1 MKEVIAKRYV
11 KALKLSSSIEELES
25 FYKILDSI
33 SISLLEPKFADIIN
47 SPEVSKEVK
56 VNLIL
61 DSMSN
66 VDEKL
71 KNFMRVIGEYK
82 RFDILPEVTKELRY
96 QLALTKN
103 KFEGKVF
110 TSKELTDVQINE
122 LMKSFNQKLSTEI
135 VLTQEIGNFNGIKV
149 EIDDLGVE
157 IGFSKDRLQNQIIEH
172 ILKAI

>member
-1 MKEVIAKRYV
+1 MKEVIAKRYI

-33 SISLLEPKFADIIN
+33 SIALLEPRFADIIY

-61 DSMSN
+61 DSIKN
-66 VDEKL
+66 IDEKL
-71 KNFMRVIGEYK
+71 KNFIKIIGEYK
-82 RFDILPEVTKELRY
+82 RFDVLPEVTKELRY

-110 TSKELTDVQINE
+110 TSKKLTSVQIKELT
-122 LMKSFNQKLSTEI
+122 KSFNQKLNTEI
-135 VLTQEIGNFNGIKV
+135 ILTQEIGDFNGVKV

>member
-1 MKEVIAKRYV
+1 MKEVIAKRYI

-33 SISLLEPKFADIIN
+33 SIALLEPRFADIIY

-61 DSMSN
+61 DSIKN
-66 VDEKL
+66 IDKKL
-71 KNFMRVIGEYK
+71 KNFIKIIGEYK
-82 RFDILPEVTKELRY
+82 RFDVLPEVTKELRY

-110 TSKELTDVQINE
+110 TSKKLTNVQIKELT
-122 LMKSFNQKLSTEI
+122 KSFNQKLNTEI
-135 VLTQEIGNFNGIKV
+135 VLTQEIGDFNGVKV

>member
-1 MKEVIAKRYV
+1 MKEVIAKRYI
-11 KALKLSSSIEELES
+11 KALTLSSSIEELES
-25 FYKILDSI
+25 FYEILDSI
-33 SISLLEPKFADIIN
+33 SIALLEPKFADIIY

-61 DSMSN
+61 DSIKN

-71 KNFMRVIGEYK
+71 KNFIKIIGEYK
-82 RFDILPEVTKELRY
+82 RFDVLPEVTKELRY

-110 TSKELTDVQINE
+110 TSKKLTNVQIKELT
-122 LMKSFNQKLSTEI
+122 KSFNQKLNTEI
-135 VLTQEIGNFNGIKV
+135 ILTQEIGDFNGVKV

>member
-1 MKEVIAKRYV
+1 MKEVIAKRYI
-11 KALKLSSSIEELES
+11 KALKLSSSIEELEN

-33 SISLLEPKFADIIN
+33 SIALLEPKFADIIY

-61 DSMSN
+61 DSISN
-66 VDEKL
+66 IDEKL
-71 KNFMRVIGEYK
+71 KNFIKIIGEYK

-110 TSKELTDVQINE
+110 TSKKLTNVQIKELTN
-122 LMKSFNQKLSTEI
+122 SFNQKLNTEI
-135 VLTQEIGNFNGIKV
+135 ILTQEIGDFNGVKV
-149 EIDDLGVE
+149 EINDLGVE
-157 IGFSKDRLQNQIIEH
+157 IGFSKDRLENQIIEH